1 MLGRSFLKWGE
12 INRPA
17 TPIHW
22 CWFWRNTGVS
32 LSHAPFLFSASCAL
46 PNTFNLWPRSS
57 RTPSLQSKI
66 PGLLTVS
73 HSAPS
78 LTPLS
83 APGPICWAPLT
94 RGLREQPELAVPGA
108 VGAVPLLQTP
118 PGLTSSPGIPG
129 RPRLTGPR
137 DCQAAAGDGHR
148 GGGDEKPFWVH
159 WGPAHQL

>member
-46 PNTFNLWPRSS
+46 PNTFDLWPRSS
-57 RTPSLQSKI
+57 RTPSLQPKI

-78 LTPLS
+78 LAPQRPGPHLLGAS
-83 APGPICWAPLT
+83 DKGAERAARARCAWGSRRCPPPAEAPGPDFFPRDPGQT
-94 RGLREQPELAVPGA
+94 RKWV
-108 VGAVPLLQTP
+108 
-118 PGLTSSPGIPG
+118 PG
-129 RPRLTGPR
+129 RPG
-137 DCQAAAGDGHR
+137 
-148 GGGDEKPFWVH
+148 
-159 WGPAHQL
+159 